1 MKVLYKKPGEAPEI
15 REVENDL
22 KPLQDLVGGYIETVK
37 VGDVVIICNEEGKLK
52 GLPINFLVNANG
64 YIDVIVGP
72 AIFCREKGIEF
83 TDIKDEDIEAIENY
97 MGWRC

>member
-1 MKVLYKKPGEAPEI
+1 MKILYKKPGEAPEI

-37 VGDVVIICNEEGKLK
+37 VGDVVIICNEEGKVK

-64 YIDVIVGP
+64 YIDAIVGP
-72 AIFCREKGIEF
+72 AIFCRSNKWDF
-83 TDIKDEDIEAIENY
+83 TDIRDEDVEAIKNL